1 MNKLILAL
9 ILVLPFYI
17 KADFD
22 NKCSVIITLRFQSN
36 EDAYKD
42 AINKINQ
49 CEKYD
54 ILSVT
59 SFLEES
65 ISKVY
70 ITDLIQNYCMFN
82 HQIITLIDDKTS
94 NLSCVHRGKPR
105 VDRQLK
111 SLVLHTNSPQHQR
124 DKLFLDQT
132 TLEPVL
138 N

>member
-1 MNKLILAL
+1 MNKLILAV

-111 SLVLHTNSPQHQR
+111 
-124 DKLFLDQT
+124 
-132 TLEPVL
+132 
-138 N
+138 

>member
-1 MNKLILAL
+1 MKKIFILITIFLSTS
-9 ILVLPFYI
+9 VLS
-17 KADFD
+17 DFD
-22 NKCSVIITLRFQSN
+22 NKCSILITLRFQSN

-105 VDRQLK
+105 IDRQLK
-111 SLVLHTNSPQHQR
+111 
-124 DKLFLDQT
+124 
-132 TLEPVL
+132 
-138 N
+138 

>member
-1 MNKLILAL
+1 MNKLILTL

-111 SLVLHTNSPQHQR
+111 
-124 DKLFLDQT
+124 
-132 TLEPVL
+132 
-138 N
+138 

>member
-17 KADFD
+17 KAEFD

-82 HQIITLIDDKTS
+82 HQIITLIDNKTS

-111 SLVLHTNSPQHQR
+111 
-124 DKLFLDQT
+124 
-132 TLEPVL
+132 
-138 N
+138 

>member
-1 MNKLILAL
+1 MNKLILTL
-9 ILVLPFYI
+9 IMVLPIYI
-17 KADFD
+17 HADFD

-70 ITDLIQNYCMFN
+70 ITDLIQNYCMFD
-82 HQIITLIDDKTS
+82 HQIITLIDNKTS

-111 SLVLHTNSPQHQR
+111 
-124 DKLFLDQT
+124 
-132 TLEPVL
+132 
-138 N
+138 

>member
-65 ISKVY
+65 VSKVY

-111 SLVLHTNSPQHQR
+111 
-124 DKLFLDQT
+124 
-132 TLEPVL
+132 
-138 N
+138 

>member
-49 CEKYD
+49 CEKND

-111 SLVLHTNSPQHQR
+111 
-124 DKLFLDQT
+124 
-132 TLEPVL
+132 
-138 N
+138 

>member
-70 ITDLIQNYCMFN
+70 ITDLIHNYCMFN

-105 VDRQLK
+105 IDRQLK
-111 SLVLHTNSPQHQR
+111 
-124 DKLFLDQT
+124 
-132 TLEPVL
+132 
-138 N
+138 

>member
-36 EDAYKD
+36 EDSYKD

-82 HQIITLIDDKTS
+82 HQIITLIDNKTS

-111 SLVLHTNSPQHQR
+111 
-124 DKLFLDQT
+124 
-132 TLEPVL
+132 
-138 N
+138 

>member
-17 KADFD
+17 KADFN

-49 CEKYD
+49 CEKHD

-70 ITDLIQNYCMFN
+70 ITDLIQNYCMFD
-82 HQIITLIDDKTS
+82 HQIITLIDNKTS

-111 SLVLHTNSPQHQR
+111 
-124 DKLFLDQT
+124 
-132 TLEPVL
+132 
-138 N
+138 

>member
-82 HQIITLIDDKTS
+82 HQIITLIDDKSS

-111 SLVLHTNSPQHQR
+111 
-124 DKLFLDQT
+124 
-132 TLEPVL
+132 
-138 N
+138 

>member
-9 ILVLPFYI
+9 ILALPFYI

-82 HQIITLIDDKTS
+82 HQIIMLIDNKTS
-94 NLSCVHRGKPR
+94 NLSCVHRGKLR

-111 SLVLHTNSPQHQR
+111 
-124 DKLFLDQT
+124 
-132 TLEPVL
+132 
-138 N
+138 

>member
-1 MNKLILAL
+1 MNKLILFSLL
-9 ILVLPFYI
+9 IFPLFI
-17 KADFD
+17 SADFD

-36 EDAYKD
+36 DDAYKD
-42 AINKINQ
+42 AIDKINQ

-70 ITDLIQNYCMFN
+70 ITDLIQNFCMFN
-82 HQIITLIDDKTS
+82 HEIVTLIDKQTS
-94 NLSCVHRGKPR
+94 NLSCVYRGKQR
-105 VDRQLK
+105 VDR
-111 SLVLHTNSPQHQR
+111 
-124 DKLFLDQT
+124 KL
-132 TLEPVL
+132 

>member
-1 MNKLILAL
+1 MSHPLVIANWKMNIPSGG
-9 ILVLPFYI
+9 ISGWIQSEMVSNNDE
-17 KADFD
+17 ADFD

-111 SLVLHTNSPQHQR
+111 
-124 DKLFLDQT
+124 
-132 TLEPVL
+132 
-138 N
+138 

>member
-1 MNKLILAL
+1 MKKIFILS
-9 ILVLPFYI
+9 ILFLSTSLLS
-17 KADFD
+17 DFD

-111 SLVLHTNSPQHQR
+111 
-124 DKLFLDQT
+124 
-132 TLEPVL
+132 
-138 N
+138 

>member
-1 MNKLILAL
+1 MNKLILSL

-111 SLVLHTNSPQHQR
+111 
-124 DKLFLDQT
+124 
-132 TLEPVL
+132 
-138 N
+138 

>member
-70 ITDLIQNYCMFN
+70 ITDIIQNYCMFN

-111 SLVLHTNSPQHQR
+111 
-124 DKLFLDQT
+124 
-132 TLEPVL
+132 
-138 N
+138 